1 MAGRQRA
8 CRTAYHVRPH
18 VCDVGDVG
26 EKGDHDDGPSTST
39 PRLARHEWWEGG
51 CWLYIVRP
59 VGPHCR
65 DRSGSPVPGAACVQV
80 ESCGQRSVLY
90 RAVYAER
97 GTVPHDA
104 PGRTESPWWVRGS
117 TVESSSV
124 IPSMVGLYRTRV
136 PMTDCD
142 WRSGLM
148 VLIWTDSATAERPRL
163 THRLY
168 ASDNLVPATAP
179 FN

>member
-51 CWLYIVRP
+51 CWLVRP

-65 DRSGSPVPGAACVQV
+65 DRSGSPVPGAACVQL

-97 GTVPHDA
+97 GVPCPTTRLAAPNLPGGYGVARLSGTV
-104 PGRTESPWWVRGS
+104 
-117 TVESSSV
+117 V

-168 ASDNLVPATAP
+168 VRLRMLGEG
-179 FN
+179 